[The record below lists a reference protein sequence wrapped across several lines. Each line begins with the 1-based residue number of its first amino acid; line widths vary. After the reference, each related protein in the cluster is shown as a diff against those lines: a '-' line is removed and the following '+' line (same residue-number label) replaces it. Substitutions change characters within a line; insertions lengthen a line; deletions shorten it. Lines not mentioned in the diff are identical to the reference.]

1 MRKQKYKSLCACS
14 NSLFSLL
21 PSTADAEMQRQEVVS
36 VLEGP
41 RGGRTLVYYSGTWTF
56 TL

>member
-1 MRKQKYKSLCACS
+1 MC
-14 NSLFSLL
+14 LFKLFVFPFF
-21 PSTADAEMQRQEVVS
+21 PSTDDAEMQRQEVVS